1 MRYAV
6 GTLVGVLFAVLLL
19 MVVEGVNAVAHW
31 SRPSYS
37 LTRKLASFIGLDF
50 SGGATQSFPY
60 RPVLTADGELVDF
73 LPELKAINAAIGNSP
88 YSTLRTDDAAMNMEV
103 DGCHVQKPNL
113 DKTMTYLRSTLFNPL
128 DPPNLFF
135 DTNAKMSPALQAFVE
150 KYAVR
155 KIRHRT
161 DAAGR
166 RITFPDVQSEDHVL
180 IAGDSTAVG
189 AMVNDEETVASSLQK
204 LDPARR
210 YINLGI
216 AGAEASDV
224 ICAIDKEAKS
234 GGGRIVEL
242 IYFYCENDFDKDDKF
257 GTPAAVVD
265 WLKAFAAEKQIPKV
279 TILYM
284 PYIYNVVPQFT
295 RFGGSRGEFFASN
308 TESRAELKKR
318 VEEAGFRYLDYGE
331 IAIAEG
337 DTVQNQFSTLGMYT
351 DVAHPSPVGI
361 QHIVAR
367 LRAN

>member
-1 MRYAV
+1 MRYIV
-6 GTLVGVLFAVLLL
+6 GTLVGVLLAALIL
-19 MVVEGVNAVAHW
+19 MIVEGVNAVAHW

-50 SGGATQSFPY
+50 SSGETVKFPY
-60 RPVLTADGELVDF
+60 RAVLTTDGELVGL
-73 LPELKAINAAIGNSP
+73 LPELKKINAGIGNSP
-88 YSTLRTDDAAMNMEV
+88 YSALRTDESAMNTKK
-103 DGCHVQKPNL
+103 DGCLVQKPNL

-135 DTNAKMSPALQAFVE
+135 DTNAQLSPALQAFVD

-161 DAAGR
+161 DAAGHR
-166 RITFPDVQSEDHVL
+166 LTFPDVQSDEHVL
-180 IAGDSTAVG
+180 IAGDSTAVS

-216 AGAEASDV
+216 AGAAASDV
-224 ICAIDKEAKS
+224 ICALEDELKS
-234 GGGRIVEL
+234 GGGKVAEL

-257 GTPAAVVD
+257 GTPAAVVERV
-265 WLKAFAAEKQIPKV
+265 KALTGEKQIPKV
-279 TILYM
+279 TIIYM

-295 RFGGSRGEFFASN
+295 RFDGSRGELFPTN
-308 TESRAELKKR
+308 VEERADLKKR
-318 VEEAGFRYLDYGE
+318 SEEAGFRYLDYGE
-331 IAIAEG
+331 IALAEG
-337 DTVQNQFSTLGMYT
+337 DAVQNQFSTLGMYT
-351 DVAHPSPVGI
+351 DVAHASPAGI

-367 LRAN
+367 LRQN